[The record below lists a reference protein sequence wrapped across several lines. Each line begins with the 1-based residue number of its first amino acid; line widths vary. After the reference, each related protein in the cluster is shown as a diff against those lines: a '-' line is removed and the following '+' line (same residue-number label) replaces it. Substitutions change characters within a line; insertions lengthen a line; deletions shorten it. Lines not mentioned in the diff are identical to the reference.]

1 MHINKSRCMKRKK
14 ITLEFILKA
23 SPALLYQFFTSP
35 SELVRWFCD
44 DIEVTG
50 ETLYIFSWSGYP
62 EPARLSQDVE
72 EELVHFQWLDE
83 DREGE
88 YLEFKISQSP
98 VTSETILEITDF
110 CEDDEMDEQK
120 ALWDAQIRVLKK
132 ETGSGN

>member
-1 MHINKSRCMKRKK
+1 MKRQK

-23 SPALLYQFFTSP
+23 SPTLLYQFFTSP

-50 ETLYIFSWSGYP
+50 ETLYTFSWGGYP
-62 EPARLSQDVE
+62 EPARLTEDIE
-72 EELVHFQWLDE
+72 EELVHFEWLDE

-88 YLEFKISQSP
+88 YLEFKIYQSP

-110 CEDDEMDEQK
+110 CDDVEVPEQK
-120 ALWDAQIRVLKK
+120 ALWEAQIKVLKK

>member
-1 MHINKSRCMKRKK
+1 MSRKK

-23 SPALLYQFFTSP
+23 SPSLLYQFFTSP

-44 DIEVTG
+44 DIEVVG
-50 ETLYIFSWSGYP
+50 ETLYTFSWSGYP
-62 EPARLSQDVE
+62 EMARLTEDIE
-72 EELVHFQWLDE
+72 EELVHFEWLDE

-88 YLEFKISQSP
+88 YLEFKIYQSP

-110 CEDDEMDEQK
+110 CDDDEEQEQK
-120 ALWDAQIRVLKK
+120 DLWAAQIKVLKK